1 MNSDITELAKQTV
14 EALAR
19 SGKTL
24 ATAESCTGGM
34 LGELITSVPG
44 ASDVYGFG
52 FITYANEAKQRLIGV
67 KPETL
72 AAVGAVSSSAAAEM
86 AQGAKRVSGA
96 DIAVSV
102 TGIAGPGGGT
112 PEKPVG
118 LVYIAAAYDGGGAGA
133 RLMLSGTR
141 SEVRRQTCCHVF
153 EMILKILQ
161 KMS

>member
-14 EALAR
+14 EALAK

-72 AAVGAVSSSAAAEM
+72 AAVG
-86 AQGAKRVSGA
+86 
-96 DIAVSV
+96 I
-102 TGIAGPGGGT
+102 
-112 PEKPVG
+112 
-118 LVYIAAAYDGGGAGA
+118 
-133 RLMLSGTR
+133 
-141 SEVRRQTCCHVF
+141 
-153 EMILKILQ
+153 
-161 KMS
+161 